1 MFFVIGPLFL
11 LASRSR
17 ELLPDWTI
25 GDATSSTTCMFS
37 GTLLLLIDS
46 RRVSPRLLCNG
57 PFRKTSPG
65 AAKRLDHP
73 RMFHSL
79 YNREKP
85 ALHHH
90 SPSEE
95 EDVSSRVSPTL
106 SNQQDSLK
114 SARFSRTSKIL
125 SNQPDSLSR
134 DFSHGILRI
143 LAHGF
148 LPPSHRPP
156 QLPTA

>member
-1 MFFVIGPLFL
+1 MTSVLRHRHSARSAHLLFFVIGPLFL

-37 GTLLLLIDS
+37 STLLRLIDS
-46 RRVSPRLLCNG
+46 RRVSPHPLCNG
-57 PFRKTSPG
+57 LFRDTSPG
-65 AAKRLDHP
+65 AAKCLDYT
-73 RMFHSL
+73 RTFDSI

-95 EDVSSRVSPTL
+95 RSL
-106 SNQQDSLK
+106 IKNQPDSIK
-114 SARFSRTSKIL
+114 SARFSQISKIPL
-125 SNQPDSLSR
+125 NQQVSCESARFSRIGKITSNQPDS
-134 DFSHGILRI
+134 
-143 LAHGF
+143 
-148 LPPSHRPP
+148 
-156 QLPTA
+156 